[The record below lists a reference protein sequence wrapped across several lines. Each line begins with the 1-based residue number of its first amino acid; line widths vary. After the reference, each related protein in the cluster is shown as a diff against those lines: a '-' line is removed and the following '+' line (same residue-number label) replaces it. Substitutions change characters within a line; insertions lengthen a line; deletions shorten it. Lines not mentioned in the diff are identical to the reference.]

1 MANSGF
7 EILGFL
13 LLLFLF
19 LDVSLD
25 ELCLCIVS
33 DVFNEHNKNWLT
45 IPDSLLDLYCNENL
59 LCKLI

>member
-1 MANSGF
+1 MANSSF
-7 EILGFL
+7 KIFGFL

-33 DVFNEHNKNWLT
+33 DVLNEHNMNWLT